1 MAIIGLSMQL
11 LIIIAVVVVVLIGVG
26 IGGCVWWCRRRHA
39 ASLKKAFEE
48 MHREKEQSKKE
59 GAPELAL
66 IGPGSVESPNSRT
79 NDGTSQPADFQNRGL
94 LAVNKA
100 QTVQVYTPPPAVNN
114 EKNEAPSNEGE
125 GAKEEIINITPG
137 NITPGN
143 ISNNNNNNNKNLEI
157 TVQPPRSQTER
168 KDDSDKK
175 KRKKRKKKPKMM
187 ARAVEVKVIAKVEM
201 EMIMKMK
208 MTLRLKLKLIMIMK
222 VS

>member
-114 EKNEAPSNEGE
+114 EKMKHLAMK
-125 GAKEEIINITPG
+125 AKGPRRKLSILLLETLLLETLATTTTTIIKTW
-137 NITPGN
+137 
-143 ISNNNNNNNKNLEI
+143 K
-157 TVQPPRSQTER
+157 
-168 KDDSDKK
+168 
-175 KRKKRKKKPKMM
+175 
-187 ARAVEVKVIAKVEM
+187 
-201 EMIMKMK
+201 
-208 MTLRLKLKLIMIMK
+208 
-222 VS
+222 